1 MAGSRVTDVVNAAV
15 DALVADAT
23 LIGASWLNG
32 AKVYTHVPMDTD
44 PPYVVVLGG
53 DELPWAESFDA
64 SGDDAARQVDV
75 NVRAVSAYRGT
86 KQVDGLANL
95 IMTRLT
101 TASTWSGVTG
111 FSACLFVRNAAPTIT
126 EINGALWFERLVTVR
141 VYVN

>member
-1 MAGSRVTDVVNAAV
+1 MAGSRVADVVNAAV

-32 AKVYTHVPMDTD
+32 AKVYTHVPLDTD

-53 DELPWAESFDA
+53 DEVPWAEVFESD
-64 SGDDAARQVDV
+64 SARQVDV
-75 NVRAVSAYRGT
+75 NVRAVSVYRGT

-101 TASTWSGVTG
+101 TNSTWTGVSGY
-111 FSACLFVRNAAPTIT
+111 SANWFVRNAAPTLT
-126 EINGALWFERLVTVR
+126 EVNGVLWFERLVTVR
-141 VYVN
+141 VCVN